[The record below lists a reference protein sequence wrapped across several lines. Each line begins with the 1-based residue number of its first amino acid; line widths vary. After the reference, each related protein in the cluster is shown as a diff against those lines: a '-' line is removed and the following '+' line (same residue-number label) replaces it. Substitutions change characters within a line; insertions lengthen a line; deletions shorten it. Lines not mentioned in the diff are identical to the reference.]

1 MYVTAMPFFYQTHN
15 AYRTRARH
23 ILDECKCYL
32 GAELF
37 CKMPGAIVTV
47 IKKINNHVICAMPL
61 RPRHFSD
68 EFDVYLVA
76 ELYHTNRAVCGS
88 VLDFYKRDFQQI
100 VKDKPKPTINSTIV
114 IYIRNYLKSI
124 LSGNVDIFFVIH
136 NFWKGLRTL
145 IMQ

>member
-1 MYVTAMPFFYQTHN
+1 MHAKCICASENHAIKQQQDVHDCHALFHQTHN
-15 AYRTRARH
+15 AYRTRAGH

-47 IKKINNHVICAMPL
+47 KKFNNNVVCATPL
-61 RPRHFSD
+61 RPRLISD

-88 VLDFYKRDFQQI
+88 MLDFYKRDFQ
-100 VKDKPKPTINSTIV
+100 
-114 IYIRNYLKSI
+114 
-124 LSGNVDIFFVIH
+124 
-136 NFWKGLRTL
+136 
-145 IMQ
+145 